1 MKHFIGLAAASAA
14 FMAAP
19 AAAQE
24 VTTDTYDGFYI
35 GATLGG
41 DFIDG
46 ARDDRLVFDTDGNGG
61 FGDSVRTVTGADA
74 FSPGFCSGIA
84 NGSRSATG
92 CGDDD
97 DALGYS
103 VRLGFD
109 KRVGNSSL
117 VAGFLVEGEMSNA
130 TDYTTGFSTTPA
142 SYTFARELDKS
153 IALRGRI
160 GASPGDGRGLIYATG
175 GFAYGQINHEFITT
189 NGVNSFDVVNGDE
202 WQFGAQFGGGAEVMV
217 AGGVTFGVEYLYSS
231 YDDDDAFVAVGQ
243 GTAPATNPFV
253 LRNGGTDLKTNAGD
267 FDKHSVRAT
276 IGYRF

>member
-1 MKHFIGLAAASAA
+1 
-14 FMAAP
+14 MAAP

-46 ARDDRLVFDTDGNGG
+46 ARDDRLVFDTDGSGG

-92 CGDDD
+92 CSDDD
-97 DALGYS
+97 GALGYS

-175 GFAYGQINHEFITT
+175 GFAYGQIDHEFITT
-189 NGVNSFDVVNGDE
+189 NGVNSFDVVNGDK

-253 LRNGGTDLKTNAGD
+253 LRNGSTDLKTSAGD

>member
-1 MKHFIGLAAASAA
+1 MKHFISLAAASAA

-97 DALGYS
+97 GALGYS

-175 GFAYGQINHEFITT
+175 GFAYGQIDDEFITT
-189 NGVNSFDVVNGDE
+189 NGVNSFDVVNGDK

>member
-1 MKHFIGLAAASAA
+1 
-14 FMAAP
+14 MAAP

-175 GFAYGQINHEFITT
+175 GFAYGQIDHEFITT
-189 NGVNSFDVVNGDE
+189 NGVNSFDVVNGDK

-231 YDDDDAFVAVGQ
+231 YDDDDAFVTVGQ

>member
-1 MKHFIGLAAASAA
+1 MRKLITVAAASAA
-14 FMAAP
+14 FVAVP

-24 VTTDTYDGFYI
+24 VTTDTYDGFYV

-41 DFIDG
+41 DFLDG
-46 ARDDRLVFDTDGNGG
+46 MRDDRLVFETDDNGI
-61 FGDSVRTVTGADA
+61 FGDTVVTAAGTDA
-74 FSPGFCSGIA
+74 FLPGFCAGIA
-84 NGSRSATG
+84 NGAEFSAG
-92 CGDDD
+92 CSDDD
-97 DALGYS
+97 DGLAYS

-109 KRVGNSSL
+109 KRVNNSAL
-117 VAGFLVEGEMSNA
+117 VAGFLVEGEMSDA

-153 IALRGRI
+153 IAVRGRI

-175 GFAYGQINHEFITT
+175 GFAYGQIDHEFITT
-189 NGVNSFDVVNGDE
+189 NGANSFDVVNGDK

-231 YDDDDAFVAVGQ
+231 YDDDDAYVLVGQ

-253 LRNGGTDLKTNAGD
+253 LRSGSTDLKTNAGN